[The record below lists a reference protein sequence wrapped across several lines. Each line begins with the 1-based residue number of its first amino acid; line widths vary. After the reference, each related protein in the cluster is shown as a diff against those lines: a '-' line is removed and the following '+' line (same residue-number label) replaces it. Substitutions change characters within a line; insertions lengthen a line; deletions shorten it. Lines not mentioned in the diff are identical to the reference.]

1 MGLVKDLSIQTFQ
14 RLFAIENGSDMDN
27 SQDYDLFSQ
36 AIGNVL
42 FARNGEQDL
51 SVEEFFEVQDMTEE
65 VHQLF

>member
-1 MGLVKDLSIQTFQ
+1 
-14 RLFAIENGSDMDN
+14 MDN

>member
-42 FARNGEQDL
+42 FARNGEQEL